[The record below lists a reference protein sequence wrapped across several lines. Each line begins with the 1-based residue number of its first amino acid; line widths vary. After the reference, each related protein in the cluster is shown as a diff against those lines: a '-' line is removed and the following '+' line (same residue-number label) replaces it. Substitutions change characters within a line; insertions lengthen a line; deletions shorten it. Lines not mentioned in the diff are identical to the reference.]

1 MGPPAEI
8 TFAVRLETVEVDG
21 TPKRIGLKPNRQ
33 VQLTRATR
41 DPLQRRG
48 VEIEL
53 PLPGEERY
61 GTHRVQGE
69 QGMLESGLRSE
80 WITAKP

>member
-1 MGPPAEI
+1 MGPPAEN
-8 TFAVRLETVEVDG
+8 TFALRWETVEVDG
-21 TPKRIGLKPNRQ
+21 TPKRIGLRPNRQ

-41 DPLQRRG
+41 DALQRR

-61 GTHRVQGE
+61 GIHRVDGE
-69 QGMLESGLRSE
+69 QGVLESGLRSE